1 MAIVYQQVQKTSKTD
16 PLEVTFSSL
25 NTPDPVVLV
34 TPVWLHQTTQVSSI
48 ETVVQ
53 GSISQT
59 GCKIV
64 SSNFAPENY
73 YVNVVAID
81 SNTTKYG
88 TLAFT
93 EGAVI
98 KTSAQED
105 IDFTNTLTSPD
116 PVAILTPTWPT
127 PVGYVETQTSAAA
140 SEMSIA
146 SSNMAPSGYYV
157 QYAAADR
164 GRVSG
169 ANGVLET
176 GSVNKGQYQVRV
188 YFSSPFKMPPIV
200 MVSPWWDKQPNGV
213 RYIET
218 VVRVTRNYF
227 EIVSGNAGEN
237 YFVNWMALSPG

>member
-1 MAIVYQQVQKTSKTD
+1 MAIVYQQLKKTSNAD
-16 PLEVTFSSL
+16 PLEVKFTSPTKS
-25 NTPDPVVLV
+25 NPVVLV
-34 TPVWLHQTTQVSSI
+34 TPVWLHQTSQVRYI

-53 GSISQT
+53 GSISKT
-59 GCKIV
+59 GCKVV
-64 SSNFAPENY
+64 SDNFAPENY

-81 SNTTKYG
+81 SDTTQYG

-93 EGAVI
+93 EGAVA
-98 KTSAQED
+98 KTSTQED
-105 IDFTNTLTSPD
+105 IDFSNTLSSPD
-116 PVAILTPTWPT
+116 PVAILTPTWSGS
-127 PVGYVETQTSAAA
+127 VGYVETQISAAA
-140 SEMSIA
+140 SEMSI
-146 SSNMAPSGYYV
+146 SSANMAPSGYYV

-176 GSVNKGQYQVRV
+176 GSVNKGQYQVRI
-188 YFSSPFKMPPIV
+188 YFSSPFKTPPVVI
-200 MVSPWWDKQPNGV
+200 VSPWWDKQPNGV

-218 VVRVTRNYF
+218 VVKVTRNYF